1 MPLMGSHS
9 QRKDTVKGRITE
21 LEDMSIETFQTEKKR
36 EKECKKKGKEY
47 PRTVRQITKSRT
59 NT

>member
-21 LEDMSIETFQTEKKR
+21 LEDMSIETFQTEKKG
-36 EKECKKKGKEY
+36 KKNAKKKEKNIQEL
-47 PRTVRQITKSRT
+47 
-59 NT
+59 